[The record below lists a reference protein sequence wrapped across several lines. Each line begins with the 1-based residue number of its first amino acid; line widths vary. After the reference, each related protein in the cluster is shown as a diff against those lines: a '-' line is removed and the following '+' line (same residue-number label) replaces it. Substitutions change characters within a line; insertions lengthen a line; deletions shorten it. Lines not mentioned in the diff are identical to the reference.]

1 MRNSTIRKREER
13 TSNRVAIITVAV
25 IVCCLAIVV
34 SIKNSS
40 LRKKADLLSDK
51 QQTINEQIESEEE
64 RKADLEEEQIYVQTK
79 DYIEKT
85 AKEKLGL
92 VNSDEV
98 IIRPE
103 D

>member
-1 MRNSTIRKREER
+1 MRNSTRRKREER
-13 TSNRVAIITVAV
+13 TTNRAAIFTVAL
-25 IVCCLAIVV
+25 IVGCLAIVV

-40 LRKKADLLSDK
+40 LRKKVDLLSDK
-51 QQTINEQIESEEE
+51 QQTITEQIEMEEE
-64 RKADLEEEQIYVQTK
+64 RKADLEEEQVYFQTK